1 MTSLLRKGSNML
13 EKKAR
18 TVAEVIEYLQGW
30 NDQNQK
36 VAFTVYTRDDI
47 EHYSEEYKM
56 PSIPEGWDSI
66 VDEMQDA
73 LDEGW
78 LVEQVSE
85 EIGNAL
91 NRHFELED

>member
-1 MTSLLRKGSNML
+1 ML

-30 NDQNQK
+30 QDQSQR

-47 EHYSEEYKM
+47 EADAEDYDIE
-56 PSIPEGWDSI
+56 SIPEAWEKI
-66 VDEMQDA
+66 VDEVQQE

-78 LVEQVSE
+78 IVEQISE
-85 EIGNAL
+85 SIAKTLG
-91 NRHFELED
+91 RHFDYPEQ